1 MGFGAAEPVPP
12 AANILRRLLL
22 SRSKARNARANWAA
36 AADCVEAPLQDADLL
51 LTIAEVAVAFAGFAS
66 LVSILGQ
73 RSARDD
79 FRVSSVRMRAMV
91 LYSLLVVAFA
101 LFPFVF
107 NRYGLSD
114 EAVWRVSSA
123 LFAIAV
129 AAVEVWLIRR
139 VMRLH
144 ALSHRTLPVLVIV
157 IPTLSLAGLTLL
169 ANATIVP
176 SSLTAAVYLTGLG
189 LLLFL
194 AGLVFALILFSFL
207 ARVDS
212 DE

>member
-1 MGFGAAEPVPP
+1 M
-12 AANILRRLLL
+12 
-22 SRSKARNARANWAA
+22 
-36 AADCVEAPLQDADLL
+36 
-51 LTIAEVAVAFAGFAS
+51 
-66 LVSILGQ
+66 
-73 RSARDD
+73 
-79 FRVSSVRMRAMV
+79 
-91 LYSLLVVAFA
+91 
-101 LFPFVF
+101 
-107 NRYGLSD
+107 
-114 EAVWRVSSA
+114 WRVSSA

-129 AAVEVWLIRR
+129 LAVEVWLIRR
-139 VMRLH
+139 VIRLH
-144 ALSHRTLPVLVIV
+144 AVSQVTRPVLVIV
-157 IPTLSLAGLTLL
+157 IPTLSVASVTLL

>member
-1 MGFGAAEPVPP
+1 M
-12 AANILRRLLL
+12 
-22 SRSKARNARANWAA
+22 
-36 AADCVEAPLQDADLL
+36 QDSDLL

-66 LVSILGQ
+66 LVSILGH
-73 RSARDD
+73 RSAQDD
-79 FRVSSVRMRAMV
+79 FYVSSVRMRAMV

-101 LFPFVF
+101 LIPFVF
-107 NRYGLSD
+107 NRYGLRD
-114 EAVWRVSSA
+114 EALWRVSSA

-129 AAVEVWLIRR
+129 VAVEVWLIRQ
-139 VMRLH
+139 VFGLH
-144 ALSHRTLPVLVIV
+144 VLSRRRPVLVIV
-157 IPTLSLAGLTLL
+157 IPTLSVASVTLL

-176 SSLTAAVYLTGLG
+176 SSLTAALYLTGLG

>member
-1 MGFGAAEPVPP
+1 M
-12 AANILRRLLL
+12 
-22 SRSKARNARANWAA
+22 
-36 AADCVEAPLQDADLL
+36 QDSDLL

-73 RSARDD
+73 RAAQDD
-79 FRVSSVRMRAMV
+79 FYVSSVRMRAMV

-101 LFPFVF
+101 LVPFVL
-107 NRYGLSD
+107 NRYGLRD

-129 AAVEVWLIRR
+129 VAVEVWLIRR
-139 VMRLH
+139 VVGLH
-144 ALSHRTLPVLVIV
+144 ALSRRTRPVLVIV
-157 IPTLSLAGLTLL
+157 IPTLSVASVTLL
-169 ANATIVP
+169 ANATVVP
-176 SSLTAAVYLTGLG
+176 SRLTAAVYLTGLG

-194 AGLVFALILFSFL
+194 AGLVFGLILFSFL
-207 ARVDS
+207 ASVDS